1 LKIHSREILRDLS
14 PKTEANEK
22 PQIGQMTQTTEA
34 KDLAKVAA
42 SILPEQK

>member
-1 LKIHSREILRDLS
+1 LKIHSREILRGLS
-14 PKTEANEK
+14 KKTEANEK
-22 PQIGQMTQTTEA
+22 PQIAQITQTAEA